1 MKFDELLEAPQG
13 FGSTLGRAARAIN
26 PFSLSDRSQAQ
37 GQFGTGTSANKIYGE
52 YYKWLGS
59 TGQQPDTDNVLSF
72 LKQKGYG
79 QQAIAAAQTNFPQ
92 EAEPET
98 QNEPTL
104 DPETPAAPAPEA
116 PAGKLTPDQI
126 AAAKQKAKSGIA
138 RTQNNPSGYKNSR
151 VGTPV
156 QRLSGADAKGN
167 PQFRTVREGR
177 LYEGQ
182 PLNKD
187 QLSAIFTAVAQAG
200 VTPSKQAGNTAPAGG
215 ASTANTP
222 ANAATPA
229 PKGNT
234 YGNNTTPNVG
244 TSSQP
249 APSNTPASNNTTPNV
264 GTASQPA
271 PSNTPSAPSAPATSG
286 NDPHPIVQQYIG
298 LDGEGR
304 QAIRQALDQAD
315 KTHPP
320 ETTDDRIR
328 ENVGYSRFLGMQ
340 L

>member
-13 FGSTLGRAARAIN
+13 FGSTLKTAAKAIN
-26 PFSLSDRSQAQ
+26 PFSLSGRSKAQ
-37 GQFGTGTSANKIYGE
+37 GQFGTGLNANKIYGE

-79 QQAIAAAQTNFPQ
+79 QQAIAAAQANFP

-98 QNEPTL
+98 TTEPQDPTL
-104 DPETPAAPAPEA
+104 EPEA
-116 PAGKLTPDQI
+116 PTGKLTPDQV
-126 AAAKQKAKSGIA
+126 AAAKQKAKSGTA
-138 RTQNNPSGYKNSR
+138 RLQNNPNGYKNSR

-156 QRLSGADAKGN
+156 QRLSGADASGAPKF
-167 PQFRTVREGR
+167 QTVRESK

-182 PLNKD
+182 PLNKE
-187 QLSAIFTAVAQAG
+187 QLSAIFTAVAQTV
-200 VTPSKQAGNTAPAGG
+200 VTPSKQPSTGAPAGTTAPASTGSVG
-215 ASTANTP
+215 SAS
-222 ANAATPA
+222 PA

-244 TSSQP
+244 TTSQ
-249 APSNTPASNNTTPNV
+249 
-264 GTASQPA
+264 
-271 PSNTPSAPSAPATSG
+271 SAPSAPAGSTAEPATSG

-298 LDGEGR
+298 LDSNGR

>member
-13 FGSTLGRAARAIN
+13 FGSTLKTAAKSIN
-26 PFSLSDRSQAQ
+26 PFSLSGRSQAQ
-37 GQFGTGTSANKIYGE
+37 GQFKTGLSANQIYGE

-59 TGQQPDTDNVLSF
+59 TGQQPDTDNVLSY

-79 QQAIAAAQTNFPQ
+79 QQAIAAAQAKFPQ
-92 EAEPET
+92 APEADPET

-104 DPETPAAPAPEA
+104 DPETPAAPAPET

-138 RTQNNPSGYKNSR
+138 RTQNNPNGYKNSR
-151 VGTPV
+151 VGKPV
-156 QRLSGADAKGN
+156 SRLSGADAQGN

-177 LYEGQ
+177 LNEGQ

-187 QLSAIFTAVAQAG
+187 QLSAIFTAVAQSG
-200 VTPSKQAGNTAPAGG
+200 VTPSKQANNTAPAGG
-215 ASTANTP
+215 APAANTS
-222 ANAATPA
+222 ANASTPA

-244 TSSQP
+244 ASSQP
-249 APSNTPASNNTTPNV
+249 APSGTS
-264 GTASQPA
+264 GTA
-271 PSNTPSAPSAPATSG
+271 PSTSSAPAAPG

-298 LDGEGR
+298 LDSEGR

-315 KTHPP
+315 QTHPP

>member
-13 FGSTLGRAARAIN
+13 FGSTLKTAARAIN
-26 PFSLSDRSQAQ
+26 PFSLSGRSQAQ

-72 LKQKGYG
+72 LKQRGYG
-79 QQAIAAAQTNFPQ
+79 QQAIAAAQAKFPQ
-92 EAEPET
+92 AEPET
-98 QNEPTL
+98 PVDQKEPTL
-104 DPETPAAPAPEA
+104 DPETPTATLP
-116 PAGKLTPDQI
+116 GKLTPDQI

-138 RTQNNPSGYKNSR
+138 RTQNNSNGYKNSR

-167 PQFRTVREGR
+167 PQFRTVREGV
-177 LYEGQ
+177 LYEAQ
-182 PLNKD
+182 PLSKD

-200 VTPSKQAGNTAPAGG
+200 VTPSKQT
-215 ASTANTP
+215 NTP
-222 ANAATPA
+222 APTNTIGTSPAGNISSPASKNAPT
-229 PKGNT
+229 
-234 YGNNTTPNVG
+234 GNNTTPNVG
-244 TSSQP
+244 TAGQP
-249 APSNTPASNNTTPNV
+249 APSTTPS
-264 GTASQPA
+264 TS
-271 PSNTPSAPSAPATSG
+271 SPATSG
-286 NDPHPIVQQYIG
+286 SEPHPIVQQYIG

-315 KTHPP
+315 ETHPP

>member
-13 FGSTLGRAARAIN
+13 VGSTLGRAARAIN
-26 PFSLSDRSQAQ
+26 PFSLSDRSKAQ

-79 QQAIAAAQTNFPQ
+79 QQAIAAAQANFPQ

-98 QNEPTL
+98 PVDQTEPTL
-104 DPETPAAPAPEA
+104 DPETPPATPT
-116 PAGKLTPDQI
+116 GKLTPDQI

-138 RTQNNPSGYKNSR
+138 RTQNNPNGYKNSR

-182 PLNKD
+182 LLNKD

-200 VTPSKQAGNTAPAGG
+200 VTPSKQPNTPAPAG
-215 ASTANTP
+215 ASPTGNISS
-222 ANAATPA
+222 PA
-229 PKGNT
+229 PKN
-234 YGNNTTPNVG
+234 
-244 TSSQP
+244 
-249 APSNTPASNNTTPNV
+249 APASNNTTPNV
-264 GTASQPA
+264 GTASQPT

>member
-13 FGSTLGRAARAIN
+13 FGSTLKTAAKSIN
-26 PFSLSDRSQAQ
+26 PFSLSGRSQAQ

-59 TGQQPDTDNVLSF
+59 TGQQPDTDNVLSY
-72 LKQKGYG
+72 LQQKGYG
-79 QQAIAAAQTNFPQ
+79 QQAIAAAQAKFPQ
-92 EAEPET
+92 TPEAEPET

-116 PAGKLTPDQI
+116 PAGKV
-126 AAAKQKAKSGIA
+126 S
-138 RTQNNPSGYKNSR
+138 
-151 VGTPV
+151 
-156 QRLSGADAKGN
+156 
-167 PQFRTVREGR
+167 EGR

-234 YGNNTTPNVG
+234 YGNNTTPTVG

-249 APSNTPASNNTTPNV
+249 APSGAS
-264 GTASQPA
+264 GTA
-271 PSNTPSAPSAPATSG
+271 PSTASAPAAPG

-298 LDGEGR
+298 LDSEGR

-320 ETTDDRIR
+320 ETTDNRIR

>member
-26 PFSLSDRSQAQ
+26 PFSLSDRSKAQ
-37 GQFGTGTSANKIYGE
+37 GQFGTGVSANNIYGE

-79 QQAIAAAQTNFPQ
+79 QQAIAAAQANFP

-98 QNEPTL
+98 PADPTL
-104 DPETPAAPAPEA
+104 DPDTNAPEV
-116 PAGKLTPDQI
+116 PTGKLTPDQI
-126 AAAKQKAKSGIA
+126 AAAKQKAKSGTA
-138 RTQNNPSGYKNSR
+138 RLQNNPNGYKNSR

-156 QRLSGADAKGN
+156 QRLSGADAQGN
-167 PQFRTVREGR
+167 PKFQTVRESK

-182 PLNKD
+182 PLNKE

-200 VTPSKQAGNTAPAGG
+200 VTPSKQPNTSAPAGSAPS
-215 ASTANTP
+215 ASTSANTSS
-222 ANAATPA
+222 PA

-244 TSSQP
+244 T
-249 APSNTPASNNTTPNV
+249 
-264 GTASQPA
+264 ASQ
-271 PSNTPSAPSAPATSG
+271 SAPDTSAIGTVGSTTSG
-286 NDPHPIVQQYIG
+286 NDPHPIVQHYIG
-298 LDGEGR
+298 LDSDGR

-320 ETTDDRIR
+320 ETTDDKIR